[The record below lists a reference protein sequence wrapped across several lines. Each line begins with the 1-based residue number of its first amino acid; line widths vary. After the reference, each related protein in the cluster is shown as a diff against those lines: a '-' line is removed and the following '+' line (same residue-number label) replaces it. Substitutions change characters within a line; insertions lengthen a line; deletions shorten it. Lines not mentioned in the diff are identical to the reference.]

1 MILWIL
7 TIINVIAIIINLL
20 CMKRENEL
28 LNKIIARLD
37 DENRNAN

>member
-1 MILWIL
+1 MILGIL

-28 LNKIIARLD
+28 LNKVIERLD
-37 DENRNAN
+37 RE